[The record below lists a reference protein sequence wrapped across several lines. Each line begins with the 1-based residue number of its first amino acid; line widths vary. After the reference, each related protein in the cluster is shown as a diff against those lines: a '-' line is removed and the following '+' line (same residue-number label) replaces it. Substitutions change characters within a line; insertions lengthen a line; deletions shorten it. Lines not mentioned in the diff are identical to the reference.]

1 VARSLANLA
10 GGTAGTCGDDL
21 TKGQDPMDIH
31 FNDTQPA
38 GAPAGTLFEVI
49 TDYASYPGFNPAL
62 VKVQVVNKDD
72 TGAEFV
78 ADRKTKIGK
87 QVRAYDRYERHDDFV
102 IERTYEGMASA
113 RCTWTVHPV
122 DASHCTLTI
131 DASQRMRPVR
141 GLVMR
146 PFLRKL
152 FYGINF
158 KPFIEEAERRATTE
172 KPIPNPPG
180 APAATLLSGPTG
192 KATP

>member
-1 VARSLANLA
+1 
-10 GGTAGTCGDDL
+10 
-21 TKGQDPMDIH
+21 MDIH

-38 GAPAGTLFEVI
+38 DAPAGTLFEVI
-49 TDYASYPGFNPAL
+49 TDYASYPSFNPAL
-62 VKVQVVNKDD
+62 VKVQVVTKDD

-87 QVRAYDRYERHDDFV
+87 RVRAYDRYERGDDFV

-113 RCTWTVHPV
+113 RCTWTVRPV

-131 DASQRMRPVR
+131 DASQRMGPVR

-158 KPFIEEAERRATTE
+158 TPFIDEAERRATTE
-172 KPIPNPPG
+172 K
-180 APAATLLSGPTG
+180 AYLTRPTRQ
-192 KATP
+192 PRHS